1 VIAEGELVEQIVR
14 LLDIR
19 LLDPLEVLLEGDD
32 AVQALRSLVRLRARR
47 WASTMVHGED
57 HAAVLAAARLIA
69 TLYPSDRAF
78 DPPSEWWSTP
88 LGQIIARRA
97 GHPWAESVTYATA
110 GAMLGITRQGVHDLV
125 RRGRLPRHPDGGVL
139 SSAVRDRLRGP
150 VKGESVI
157 NDRLIDA
164 GELPLAIRDFGGDQP
179 PLLLLHGAGGNL
191 AQMTTLARALRPHHR
206 VITVDLRGHGRSGD
220 GTWTWDAALGDL
232 AAVCVQME
240 LDRPAVV
247 GHSLGGMLAALWG
260 QRHPESPGVI
270 SLDGNPPPT
279 SPAQLPGLDPAKA
292 ADELARLHAIFDQ
305 IQAAAGRVIEAD
317 QLPDLVE
324 RQQMAARDM
333 GANEKVWIEGFR
345 RNLVHVDGET
355 STRPSAAT
363 TSQLRTLMNE
373 LDLGPV
379 YAATTCPELLV
390 LATRDLPEQEPFADL
405 YAAHR
410 RYLIEQAAEAKHPRY
425 ISLADA
431 SHAMVIEQPAVLAG
445 LITDFLTG
453 SGR

>member
-1 VIAEGELVEQIVR
+1 
-14 LLDIR
+14 
-19 LLDPLEVLLEGDD
+19 
-32 AVQALRSLVRLRARR
+32 
-47 WASTMVHGED
+47 
-57 HAAVLAAARLIA
+57 
-69 TLYPSDRAF
+69 
-78 DPPSEWWSTP
+78 
-88 LGQIIARRA
+88 
-97 GHPWAESVTYATA
+97 
-110 GAMLGITRQGVHDLV
+110 
-125 RRGRLPRHPDGGVL
+125 
-139 SSAVRDRLRGP
+139 
-150 VKGESVI
+150 VI

-164 GELPLAIRDFGGDQP
+164 GELPLAVRDFGGDAP

-206 VITVDLRGHGRSGD
+206 VVTVDLRGHGRSGD
-220 GTWTWDAALGDL
+220 GVWTWDAALGDL
-232 AAVCVQME
+232 AAACVQLE

-260 QRHPESPGVI
+260 RRHPDTPGVV

-279 SPAQLPGLDPAKA
+279 RPEQLPGLDPEKA
-292 ADELARLHAIFDQ
+292 AAELARLRAVFDQ
-305 IQAAAGRVIEAD
+305 MAAMAGAVIPAD

-345 RNLVHVDGET
+345 RNLVHENGET

-363 TSQLRTLMNE
+363 AAQLRTLMNE

-390 LATRDLPEQEPFADL
+390 LPTRLLPEQEPFAEL

-410 RYLIEQAAEAKHPRY
+410 RYVVDQAAASGHARY
-425 ISLADA
+425 LSLADA
-431 SHAMVIEQPAVLAG
+431 SHAMVVEQPAVLAG
-445 LITDFLTG
+445 LITDFLN
-453 SGR
+453 

>member
-1 VIAEGELVEQIVR
+1 
-14 LLDIR
+14 
-19 LLDPLEVLLEGDD
+19 
-32 AVQALRSLVRLRARR
+32 
-47 WASTMVHGED
+47 M
-57 HAAVLAAARLIA
+57 
-69 TLYPSDRAF
+69 
-78 DPPSEWWSTP
+78 
-88 LGQIIARRA
+88 
-97 GHPWAESVTYATA
+97 
-110 GAMLGITRQGVHDLV
+110 
-125 RRGRLPRHPDGGVL
+125 
-139 SSAVRDRLRGP
+139 
-150 VKGESVI
+150 I

-164 GELPLAIRDFGGDQP
+164 GELPLAVRDFGGDAP

-191 AQMTTLARALRPHHR
+191 AHMTTLARALRPHHR
-206 VITVDLRGHGRSGD
+206 VITMDLRGHGRSGD
-220 GTWTWDAALGDL
+220 GAWSWDAALGDL

-260 QRHPESPGVI
+260 QRHPEAPAVI

-279 SPAQLPGLDPAKA
+279 RADHLPGLDPDKA
-292 ADELARLHAIFDQ
+292 AAELARLHAIFDQ
-305 IQAAAGRVIEAD
+305 MEAAAGRVIEAD

-345 RNLVHVDGET
+345 RNLVHENGET

-363 TSQLRTLMNE
+363 TSQLRKLMNE
-373 LDLGPV
+373 LDLAPV
-379 YAATTCPELLV
+379 YAATTCPELVV
-390 LATRDLPEQEPFADL
+390 LPTRDLPEQEPFAEL

-410 RYLIEQAAEAKHPRY
+410 RYLVDQAEASGVRY
-425 ISLADA
+425 LSLADA

-453 SGR
+453 SR